1 MKMRLFISLIL
12 IVMALSFTILS
23 ACERQVTSPDEG
35 KTDSVSKQASQ
46 VIEVEPAGKPAD
58 VTAESPQTGSQD
70 VTPGDNIDQPVIDRL
85 EVLLRS
91 GMESTTI
98 EVNPGDDDPQ
108 PKIEIKSL
116 YLAEIT
122 CIARSVTGESLQYE
136 WKATGGKIYGSG
148 QKVTWLAPK
157 APIIYRI
164 TVTAT
169 DSGGSASSSVN
180 ISVRC
185 CY

>member
-23 ACERQVTSPDEG
+23 ACERQVTSPDER

-46 VIEVEPAGKPAD
+46 VIDVEPAGKPAG
-58 VTAESPQTGSQD
+58 VTAESPQTGSQI
-70 VTPGDNIDQPVIDRL
+70 VTPGDNIGQPVIDRL

-91 GMESTTI
+91 GMESNTI
-98 EVNPGDDDPQ
+98 EIKPGDDAPQ
-108 PKIEIKSL
+108 PEIEIKTL
-116 YLAEIT
+116 YTAEIT
-122 CIARSVTGESLQYE
+122 CIARSLTGESLQYD

-148 QKVTWLAPK
+148 QKITWLAPHT
-157 APIIYRI
+157 PIIYRI
-164 TVTAT
+164 TATAT
-169 DSGGSASSSVN
+169 DSGGSSSASVN